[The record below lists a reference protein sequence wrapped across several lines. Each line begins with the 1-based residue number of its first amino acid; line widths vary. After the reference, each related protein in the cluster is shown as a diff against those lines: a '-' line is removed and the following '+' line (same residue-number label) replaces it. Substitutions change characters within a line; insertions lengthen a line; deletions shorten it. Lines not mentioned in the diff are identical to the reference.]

1 MRATQIPGERSGA
14 TMTHEEFTRTVG
26 IAEKQRTQEA
36 RTLPLG
42 HGGRQVET
50 TPGSPSNNNVEAE
63 FYEGERKIQPEVRTI
78 TEEPSGVEDEVKN
91 KTHSTVESAMAE

>member
-1 MRATQIPGERSGA
+1 MPGERSGA
-14 TMTHEEFTRTVG
+14 TMTHEEFARTVG

-36 RTLPLG
+36 RTLPLR

-50 TPGSPSNNNVEAE
+50 TPGIPSNVEAE
-63 FYEGERKIQPEVRTI
+63 FYEGERKIQLEVRKI

-91 KTHSTVESAMAE
+91 KTHSPVESAMAE